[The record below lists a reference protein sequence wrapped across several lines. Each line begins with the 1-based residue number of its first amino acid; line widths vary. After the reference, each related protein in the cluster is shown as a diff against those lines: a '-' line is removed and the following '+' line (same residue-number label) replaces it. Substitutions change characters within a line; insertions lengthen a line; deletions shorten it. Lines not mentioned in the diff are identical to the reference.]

1 MFGDLMGQMQE
12 QQEKLKQQIA
22 LIKLTEKSADGL
34 VEITMNGVY
43 QIVQMDIHSGQDVD
57 PEMIADL
64 TMITINRLSDRIT
77 TEVERI
83 TQESVSSMLPG
94 GLGGLGNLL
103 G

>member
-1 MFGDLMGQMQE
+1 MGQMQE